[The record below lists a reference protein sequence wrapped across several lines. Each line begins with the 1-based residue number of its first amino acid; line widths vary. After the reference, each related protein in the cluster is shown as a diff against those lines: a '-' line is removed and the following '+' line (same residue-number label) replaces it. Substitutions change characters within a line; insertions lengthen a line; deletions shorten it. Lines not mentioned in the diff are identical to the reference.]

1 MPITYSDVLHPG
13 REPQERMLDDG
24 GALTPTARA
33 ASSGELAFAR
43 LGKAIVEEGWR
54 IDATLR
60 AELIR
65 LLRAA

>member
-1 MPITYSDVLHPG
+1 
-13 REPQERMLDDG
+13 MLDDG